1 LLSGLGVTSTY
12 AYIVDEGTMWND
24 DDERVQSLIAYV
36 DGVEVFY
43 ETKPIDGVIDDD
55 VIDKLQSLN

>member
-1 LLSGLGVTSTY
+1 MFFVKGLGVTSTY

-24 DDERVQSLIAYV
+24 DDERVQTLIAYV

-43 ETKPIDGVIDDD
+43 ETNRP
-55 VIDKLQSLN
+55 